1 MITEGI
7 GSERS
12 GWVWIGVERMGLDR
26 SGKDG
31 NGMERKGCMT
41 QTEILGYTKR
51 RVLLRHKVSKGNCQ
65 RCGLPSKERYRLA
78 TKCLCRKC
86 VEQAFERK
94 IEK

>member
-1 MITEGI
+1 MTEA
-7 GSERS
+7 
-12 GWVWIGVERMGLDR
+12 
-26 SGKDG
+26 
-31 NGMERKGCMT
+31 
-41 QTEILGYTKR
+41 QILGYTKR

-94 IEK
+94 IMTDRESVAFHSGRERSCVSRT

>member
-1 MITEGI
+1 
-7 GSERS
+7 
-12 GWVWIGVERMGLDR
+12 
-26 SGKDG
+26 
-31 NGMERKGCMT
+31 MT
-41 QTEILGYTKR
+41 QVEILGYTMR

-94 IEK
+94 MAK